1 MISPAAFTNALI
13 VFTIVFY
20 HAMQMAINIYFSK
33 LT

>member
-1 MISPAAFTNALI
+1 MISPAAFTNAL
-13 VFTIVFY
+13 IVFY